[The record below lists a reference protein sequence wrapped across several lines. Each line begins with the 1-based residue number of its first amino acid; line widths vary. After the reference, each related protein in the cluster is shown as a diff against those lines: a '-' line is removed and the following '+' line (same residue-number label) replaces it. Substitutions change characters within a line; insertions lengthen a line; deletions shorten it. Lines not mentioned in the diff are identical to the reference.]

1 MRFSCGKLLNMVVL
15 MLPLLVG
22 LVVGVVGVAGLGGC
36 ARGSSASLERFTYAQ
51 LHMGSKARIVL
62 YAEDERKAR
71 AAAGAAFARLAEL
84 DAALSDYR
92 QDSEIN
98 RLCARGVGGAGVW
111 TPVSDDL
118 FRVLARADELAG
130 LTMGAFDHTVGPLSA
145 LWREARRN
153 GSLPPASELEDA
165 MRRVGWR
172 LVRLHPTRGR
182 GGGEVML
189 EQDGMRI
196 DFGAIGKG
204 FGADEALRAMRGLGV
219 ERALVELGGDMAV
232 GDPPPGES
240 AWRIEIETG
249 YGSGA
254 GAGGRPVVLV
264 ANAGVAT
271 SGDTEQ
277 YIELGGVRYSHIL
290 DPRTGAGLTTRTAAT
305 VVAIDGATAD
315 ALASAACVLGSERAR
330 ELLEKIPGLGV
341 RMMVDGVESRFGPEA
356 HRIESTHENH

>member
-1 MRFSCGKLLNMVVL
+1 M
-15 MLPLLVG
+15 
-22 LVVGVVGVAGLGGC
+22 
-36 ARGSSASLERFTYAQ
+36 LER
-51 LHMGSKARIVL
+51 
-62 YAEDERKAR
+62 ER
-71 AAAGAAFARLAEL
+71 
-84 DAALSDYR
+84 
-92 QDSEIN
+92 
-98 RLCARGVGGAGVW
+98 
-111 TPVSDDL
+111 
-118 FRVLARADELAG
+118 
-130 LTMGAFDHTVGPLSA
+130 
-145 LWREARRN
+145 
-153 GSLPPASELEDA
+153 
-165 MRRVGWR
+165 
-172 LVRLHPTRGR
+172 
-182 GGGEVML
+182 
-189 EQDGMRI
+189 MRI

-204 FGADEALRAMRGLGV
+204 FGADEALLAMRRLGI
-219 ERALVELGGDMAV
+219 ERAVVDLGGDMAV

-330 ELLEKIPGLGV
+330 ELLEKIPGFGV
-341 RMMVDGVESRFGPEA
+341 RMMEDGVESRFGPEA